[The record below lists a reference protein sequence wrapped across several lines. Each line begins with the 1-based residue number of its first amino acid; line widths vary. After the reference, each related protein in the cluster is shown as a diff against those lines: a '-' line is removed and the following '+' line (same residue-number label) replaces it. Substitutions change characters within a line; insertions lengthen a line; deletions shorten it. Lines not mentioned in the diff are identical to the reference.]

1 MTKSCPGPL
10 PPAKPRLTLPPGACD
25 THVHVLGP
33 YEKYPM
39 VPARTYTA
47 PEAPV
52 EKLASFLDVMGC
64 ERVVIAHVTAHGTD
78 MSVTL
83 DAIRHLGARA
93 RGFAILEPDV
103 SDAELK
109 RLHDGGIRGSRLTPL
124 FGDEVT
130 AETVTET
137 ARRIAPLGWHLVYA
151 PSSVAQWLDLAPRLG
166 ALPCDVL
173 IDHMAWRGYTVEG
186 DLDQAGFRALLD
198 ALATGR
204 CWLKLAAPHRYSR
217 QPPPHADLAPFVAAV
232 LDARPDRMVW
242 ATDWPHVRVW
252 DEAMPEDADLVDW
265 ISDWDLDDA
274 ARRRILVEN
283 PATLYGF

>member
-1 MTKSCPGPL
+1 MTRPCPGPL
-10 PPAKPRLTLPPGACD
+10 PPTRPKLVLPPGACD

-33 YEKYPM
+33 YEKYPLS
-39 VPARTYTA
+39 PARTYTA

-52 EKLASFLDVMGC
+52 EKLAGFLDAMGC

-93 RGFAILEPDV
+93 RGFAIMEPDV
-103 SDAELK
+103 SDAALK
-109 RLHDGGIRGSRLTPL
+109 RLHDGGIRGTRLTPL

-130 AETVTET
+130 AETLTET

-173 IDHMAWRGYTVEG
+173 IDDMAWRGYTVAG